1 MAFFDA
7 KQLPSAKD
15 EYVCFIDIMGIQ
27 SKMSHSIN
35 QSSNFIFKLHAII
48 LECWRTTSYSHI
60 SVYPIMDGAYITSS
74 NKSEILNLL
83 TYIYNLLVT
92 SLMKEDDY
100 KYWFW
105 IRASLAYGKI
115 IHGRNIPYDASLEF
129 STRVGYKEQLL
140 IGEPMI
146 LAYTGERNAAPMG
159 IFIDNSASAK
169 YQGVPSDWRWF
180 QNRNIK
186 VEQSQIEIFTRKMNE
201 CYDHMGKMWNEEEY
215 PLDKRAEH
223 LKRFNEYYTLPLK

>member
-7 KQLPSAKD
+7 KKLPTAKN

-48 LECWRTTSYSHI
+48 LEIWRTSTYKSI

-74 NKSEILNLL
+74 NKSEMLNFL
-83 TYIYNLLVT
+83 TYIYNSLVKNLLRE
-92 SLMKEDDY
+92 EDF

-105 IRASLAYGKI
+105 IRAALAYGET
-115 IHGRNIPYDASLEF
+115 IHGRNIPYDASYEF

-146 LAYTGERNAAPMG
+146 LAYSKEREAAPMG
-159 IFIDNSASAK
+159 IYIDNSANSK
-169 YQGVPSDWRWF
+169 HQGIPLDWRWF
-180 QNRNIK
+180 KNTYIK
-186 VEQSQIEIFTRKMNE
+186 IDSLQIKLFVQKMNQ
-201 CYDHMGKMWNEEEY
+201 CYEDMNKIWSEEEY
-215 PLDKRAEH
+215 PIYKRTDH
-223 LKRFNEYYTLPLK
+223 LNKFNLYYSVI

>member
-1 MAFFDA
+1 MAYFNA
-7 KQLPSAKD
+7 NKLPSAKN

-48 LECWRTTSYSHI
+48 LEAWRTSTYSHI
-60 SVYPIMDGAYITSS
+60 SIYPIMDGAYITSS
-74 NKSEILNLL
+74 NKSEMQNLL
-83 TYIYNLLVT
+83 TYIYYSLVKSLL
-92 SLMKEDDY
+92 SENDFKF
-100 KYWFW
+100 WFW

-115 IHGRNIPYDASLEF
+115 IHGRNIPYDASYEF

-159 IFIDNSASAK
+159 IYIDNSASAK
-169 YQGVPSDWRWF
+169 HQGIPFDWRWF
-180 QNRNIK
+180 QNTNIK
-186 VEQSQIEIFTRKMNE
+186 IEQKQIEIFVNKMNE
-201 CYDHMGKMWNEEEY
+201 CYDEMGKLWNELEY
-215 PLDKRAEH
+215 PISKRTEH
-223 LKRFNEYYTLPLK
+223 LNKFNEYYAVTR